1 MYEGP
6 NGFSFKVNQS
16 VSDTVVVAD
25 RDEELHF
32 KETQEQTGYFPEF
45 SGGEFV
51 LYVAERLSLWEAL

>member
-1 MYEGP
+1 MYESP
-6 NGFSFKVNQS
+6 NGLSFRVSQS
-16 VSDTVVVAD
+16 VLDTDVVAD

-51 LYVAERLSLWEAL
+51 LYMAERLSLWEAL